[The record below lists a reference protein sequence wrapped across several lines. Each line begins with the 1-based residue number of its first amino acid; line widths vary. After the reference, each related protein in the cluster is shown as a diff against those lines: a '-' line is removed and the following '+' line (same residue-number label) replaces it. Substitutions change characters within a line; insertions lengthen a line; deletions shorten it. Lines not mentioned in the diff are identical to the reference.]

1 MRLRH
6 FKSHLPPL
14 FLLLMATAQVG
25 CGEKKPQTAPLTPVT
40 VATVQTY
47 SGSEGLRYSASIVP
61 YTQVSL
67 AFKSAGYVTS
77 ILEKP
82 GVGGQMRVL
91 QQGDYVQKGTVVATV
106 RQADYQHAVQQYA
119 GQLEQANAAALN
131 AQQNFARAQAL
142 YNTNALTQTDYDS
155 AKAQLDS
162 TQGAAKT
169 AQAALNEARQTLAD
183 CELRAPIS
191 SWVLNRNVE
200 VGDFAAT
207 GTVGFTLGDTRQVK
221 AIFGVPDTLL
231 SAIRVGQK
239 QGVVTESVA
248 QEFQGRVTAISPI
261 ADQKSRTFEVDVT
274 IPNEKGLL
282 KPGMVATLD
291 IGQPH
296 LLQPVDVVPLSAIVP
311 SGAGQQGFA
320 VFLVLKDGG
329 RDIVKLQ
336 PVQLGDTYGNQVGVL
351 QGVKAGARVVTMG
364 STQVKDGQAVQV
376 LP

>member
-1 MRLRH
+1 MQLRQSRH
-6 FKSHLPPL
+6 HLRSSIV
-14 FLLLMATAQVG
+14 LLMAAALMG
-25 CGEKKPQTAPLTPVT
+25 CGEKKAQTAPLTPVT

-67 AFKSAGYVTS
+67 VFKSAGYITS
-77 ILEKP
+77 ILERP

-91 QQGDYVQKGTVVATV
+91 QQGDYVKKGTVVAAV

-119 GQLEQANAAALN
+119 GQVEQANAAALN

-142 YNTNALTQTDYDS
+142 YTANALTQTDYDS

-169 AQAALNEARQTLAD
+169 AQAALSEARQTLAD

-231 SAIRVGQK
+231 AGIRLGQK

-296 LLQPVDVVPLSAIVP
+296 LLQPVDVVPLSAVVP
-311 SGAGQQGFA
+311 SGTGSQGFA
-320 VFLVLKDGG
+320 VFLVLRDGG
-329 RDIVKLQ
+329 LDIAKLQ
-336 PVQLGDTYGNQVGVL
+336 PVQLGNTYGNQVAIL
-351 QGVKAGARVVTMG
+351 QGVKTGDRVVSMG